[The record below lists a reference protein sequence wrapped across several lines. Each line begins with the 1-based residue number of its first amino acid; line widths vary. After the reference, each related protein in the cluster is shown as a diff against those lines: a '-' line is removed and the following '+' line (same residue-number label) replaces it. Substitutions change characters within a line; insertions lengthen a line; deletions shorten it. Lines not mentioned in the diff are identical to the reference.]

1 MMSKEKSWRAL
12 LIAVVLVFPGWPAQ
26 RACAQGV
33 AKPSASGSEEAGLA
47 SLYPGDVGIAKD
59 PAVILVCDYDDPD
72 TWKEGWQGNLVDLYS
87 HTTEPSRVF
96 RGHGAVW
103 MMQKRGTPGGAAHF
117 NLASGE
123 TQLYHRW
130 YAKFPEGIHTDNDTM
145 KQAGF
150 GGVGPGKP
158 DWWAL
163 GNAGQ
168 RVDGKD
174 RLFAIMCPT
183 AAGQTGVYFYHPDQK
198 GPWGDWI
205 TFGPK
210 LDYKQ
215 WNCYEFM
222 LKLNDP
228 AEKNGEM
235 KFWINGQLVKTIG
248 GLRFRTWDKLLINQI
263 LDEAYN
269 QVMEDYSV
277 CVDNRVVARRYIGPV
292 AEKPVTPQEP

>member
-1 MMSKEKSWRAL
+1 MMSKGKSWRAL
-12 LIAVVLVFPGWPAQ
+12 LIAVALVFPGWPAQ

-33 AKPSASGSEEAGLA
+33 AKPSASASEEAGLA

-72 TWKEGWQGNLVDLYS
+72 TWKEGWQGNLVDLYR

-96 RGHGAVW
+96 RGRGAVSV
-103 MMQKRGTPGGAAHF
+103 MQKRGTTGGAAHF
-117 NLASGE
+117 NLAKGE

-130 YAKFPEGIHTDNDTM
+130 YAKFPEGIHTDNDIM

-163 GNAGQ
+163 GNAGE

-174 RLFAIMCPT
+174 RLFAIVCPT
-183 AAGQTGVYFYHPDQK
+183 GAGQTGVYFYHPDQK